1 MASADPGGAA
11 RLTARRGFL
20 HSGIPIYIYITHL
33 FDSYSLHYYSQGE
46 HMYTSP
52 GLGGHSEV
60 DILVA
65 TPGRYAY
72 NIISVCVSTA
82 TDS

>member
-1 MASADPGGAA
+1 
-11 RLTARRGFL
+11 
-20 HSGIPIYIYITHL
+20 
-33 FDSYSLHYYSQGE
+33 
-46 HMYTSP
+46 MYTSP